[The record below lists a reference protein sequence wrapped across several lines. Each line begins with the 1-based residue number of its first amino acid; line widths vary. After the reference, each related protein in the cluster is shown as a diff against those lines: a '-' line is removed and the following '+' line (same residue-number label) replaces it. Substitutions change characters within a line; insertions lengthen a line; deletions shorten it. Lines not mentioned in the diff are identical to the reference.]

1 MKMNIAGYC
10 LPGADRRER
19 AVAGTDRIGDVV
31 QSHVVVKAP
40 SDSPFDHNLCCKQI
54 HRSLVCQVICNS
66 LTPLQLQDLFLFK
79 FMTTTNISC

>member
-31 QSHVVVKAP
+31 QSHAVVKVP
-40 SDSPFDHNLCCKQI
+40 SDSPFDHNLCSKQI
-54 HRSLVCQVICNS
+54 HSELTLVCQVICNS
-66 LTPLQLQDLFLFK
+66 LIPLQLQDLFYL
-79 FMTTTNISC
+79 NL